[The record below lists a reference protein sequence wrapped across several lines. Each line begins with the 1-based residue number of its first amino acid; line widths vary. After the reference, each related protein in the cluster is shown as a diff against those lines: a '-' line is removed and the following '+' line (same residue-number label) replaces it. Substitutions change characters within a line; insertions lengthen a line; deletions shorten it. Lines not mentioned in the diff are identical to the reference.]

1 MCSKCYASIKPN
13 EEDVSITSKSSGDDS
28 IAQKAT
34 TEKDALESK
43 VVEETKNK
51 SETINISKAVVE
63 KSDAAAATSND
74 EKGSDENKQTADTAT
89 TTDKAGVVSTTDVKS
104 PAKKKKKK
112 ATYKN
117 LMAGM
122 LEKSKDRDIDKES
135 EKAIKKVTGG
145 GTFTKIDK
153 I

>member
-13 EEDVSITSKSSGDDS
+13 EEDVSITKKSSEDDS
-28 IAQKAT
+28 TAQKT
-34 TEKDALESK
+34 SSEKDALESK
-43 VVEETKNK
+43 IIEETKNK
-51 SETINISKAVVE
+51 SETINISKEVVE
-63 KSDAAAATSND
+63 KSDAAATSND
-74 EKGSDENKQTADTAT
+74 KKESDENKSTTDT

-145 GTFTKIDK
+145 GAFTKIDK

>member
-34 TEKDALESK
+34 TEKVAVAVESK

-74 EKGSDENKQTADTAT
+74 KKGSDENKSTTDTT
-89 TTDKAGVVSTTDVKS
+89 SDKAGVVSTTDVKS